1 MKSPF
6 KGIYNGTTVLITG
19 DTGFKGSWLAIWL
32 LMLGAD
38 VVGFALP
45 PRTDK
50 DNYSL
55 CGLEHRITHID
66 GDVRNYDALLDVFSH
81 YAPEIVFHLAAQP
94 LVLESYEDPVTTF
107 STNIMGSVNVFEA
120 VKATP
125 SVQAVINVTSDKCYE
140 NKEWLYGYRETD
152 PLGGKDPYSASKAAA
167 EIITRSYWHSF
178 FARDSRACI
187 ASVRAGNVIGGGD
200 WSAHRIIPDCM
211 RALEHDEL
219 IVIENPNAVRP
230 WQHVLEPLSGYL
242 ALGAALCTEGAKYTG
257 AWNFGPLL
265 PNMYTVRQLVEEIIK
280 QWGSGRYVT
289 LESARRD
296 FEAGILRLDI
306 SKAINLLHWYPALDF
321 AQMMRFTVEEYKNQ
335 NVASGSVF
343 KQRVDHIERYA
354 DLQNKVAIERAEYL
368 SVS

>member
-6 KGIYNGTTVLITG
+6 EGIYKGTTVLITG

-45 PRTDK
+45 PRTDE

-55 CGLEHRITHID
+55 CGLEQRSTHIN
-66 GDVRNYDALLDVFSH
+66 GDVRNYNALLDVFSE
-81 YAPEIVFHLAAQP
+81 YSPNIVFHLAAQP
-94 LVLESYEDPVTTF
+94 LVLESYKDPITTF

-178 FARDSRACI
+178 FKRDSRAGI

-200 WSAHRIIPDCM
+200 WSAHRIIPDCV
-211 RALEHDEL
+211 RALERDEP
-219 IVIENPNAVRP
+219 IIIEHPNAIRP

-242 ALGAALCTEGAKYTG
+242 ALGAALCTEGAKYAG
-257 AWNFGPLL
+257 AWNFGPL
-265 PNMYTVRQLVEEIIK
+265 TVNTCTVKQLVEELIK

-289 LESARRD
+289 PHNVRRD

-306 SKAINLLHWYPALDF
+306 SKAVNLLHWYPTLDF
-321 AQMMRFTVEEYKNQ
+321 AQMVCFTVEEYKTQ
-335 NVASGSVF
+335 NMASGSVLN
-343 KQRVDHIERYA
+343 QRVDHIKRYKDIQERVQQS
-354 DLQNKVAIERAEYL
+354 LPR
-368 SVS
+368 SS